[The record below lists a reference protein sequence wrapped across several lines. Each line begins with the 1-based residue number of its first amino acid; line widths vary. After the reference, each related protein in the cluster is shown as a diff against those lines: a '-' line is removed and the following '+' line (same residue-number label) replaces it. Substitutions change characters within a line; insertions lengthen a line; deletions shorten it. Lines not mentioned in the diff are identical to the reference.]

1 MTVDELQ
8 KIASLYRVAK
18 ILGVT
23 AVSCYKWKKTGK
35 IPALR
40 LYQLREKRPEWFAK
54 LDKG

>member
-35 IPALR
+35 IPPLR
-40 LYQLREKRPEWFAK
+40 LYQLRERRPEWFADYQK
-54 LDKG
+54 R

>member
-23 AVSCYKWKKTGK
+23 AVSCYKWKKTGR
-35 IPALR
+35 IPPLR
-40 LYQLREKRPEWFAK
+40 LYQLKEKRPEWFADSPK
-54 LDKG
+54 R

>member
-1 MTVDELQ
+1 MTVEELQ